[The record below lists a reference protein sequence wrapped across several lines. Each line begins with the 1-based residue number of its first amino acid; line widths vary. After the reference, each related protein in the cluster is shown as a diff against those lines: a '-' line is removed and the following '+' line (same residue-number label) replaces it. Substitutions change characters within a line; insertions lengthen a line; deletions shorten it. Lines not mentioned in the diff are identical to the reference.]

1 MEPVTDTNS
10 AALAAAKAEADRIQP
25 ERRRKLEADF
35 DRARRAA
42 EQHSTFR
49 RQP

>member
-1 MEPVTDTNS
+1 MADTNS
-10 AALAAAKAEADRIQP
+10 AALAAAKAEADRIP
-25 ERRRKLEADF
+25 SERRRKLEDDF
-35 DRARRAA
+35 DRARREA

>member
-1 MEPVTDTNS
+1 MAPTHSE
-10 AALAAAKAEADRIQP
+10 ALAAARAEADRIPP

-35 DRARRAA
+35 DRAKREA
-42 EQHSTFR
+42 EQHTTFR

>member
-1 MEPVTDTNS
+1 MDPTNS
-10 AALAAAKAEADRIQP
+10 EALAAARAEADRIPP

-35 DRARRAA
+35 DRARREA
-42 EQHSTFR
+42 EQHVAFR